1 MNRLTITIDG
11 ASSTGKST
19 LAKKIA
25 KYFGFTYIDSG
36 AMYRALTL
44 YAIRNSYIGEGYF
57 NKNQLI
63 EKLPEISIDFD
74 TNDTI
79 TLNGQVVEEDIR
91 KMEVAEHVSTL
102 AKEPAFR
109 RFMVAKQRELG
120 QSGSVVMDGRDI
132 GSVVFPDADVKFY
145 LVASAETRANRRFSE
160 LREKGERVSPKS
172 VFQNLAKRDAIDS
185 NRSDSPLVKPLGA
198 IELSSENTTQDQLF
212 ETALSHI
219 SSKLEQ

>member
-1 MNRLTITIDG
+1 
-11 ASSTGKST
+11 
-19 LAKKIA
+19 
-25 KYFGFTYIDSG
+25 
-36 AMYRALTL
+36 MYRALTL

-57 NKNQLI
+57 HKNQLI
-63 EKLPEISIDFD
+63 EKLPEISIDFN

-79 TLNGQVVEEDIR
+79 TLNGKVVEEDIR
-91 KMEVAEHVSTL
+91 KMEVAEQVSTL

-120 QSGSVVMDGRDI
+120 QLGGVVMDGRDI

-145 LVASAETRANRRFSE
+145 LVASAETRATRRFSE
-160 LREKGERVSPKS
+160 LREKGEQVSPKS

-219 SSKLEQ
+219 SSKLGQ

>member
-1 MNRLTITIDG
+1 MSRLTITIDG

-57 NKNQLI
+57 HKNQLI
-63 EKLPEISIDFD
+63 EKLPEISIDFN

-79 TLNGQVVEEDIR
+79 TLNGKVVEEDIR
-91 KMEVAEHVSTL
+91 KMEVAEQVSTL

-120 QSGSVVMDGRDI
+120 QLGGVVMDGRDI

-145 LVASAETRANRRFSE
+145 LVASAETRATRRFTE
-160 LREKGERVSPKS
+160 LREKGEQVSPKS

-219 SSKLEQ
+219 SSKLGQ